1 MKGFWWKP
9 LVTLGFAA
17 LFAAGLGLIFG
28 AAIGWATFC
37 GVLLALYLLHL
48 WNLRSL
54 DRWLSRPESGTL
66 PGGIGLWEE
75 VFANLY
81 RLVRLQSRSQQQLVS
96 ALDRLQNAARAIPDG
111 VVVLSGQDEID
122 WANPMAERQF
132 DLDLARDR
140 GRQITYLL
148 RQPAFVAY
156 LGAHSYS
163 EPLVMKCPRNR
174 DNTLSV
180 QLVPFGDDQKLLISR
195 DITQLERVDTMRRD
209 FIANVSHELRTPL
222 TVVGGFLETM
232 IDMGEMD
239 EDQRLDY
246 FRLMQDQTQRMQRL
260 VEDLLTLSRLEGPQ
274 TTLHEER
281 VDMVRLMGLL
291 HAEALSLSGGRHQVV
306 LGAVAEAGLTGCES
320 ELHSAFGN
328 LISNAVR
335 YTPEGGEIVLS
346 WEIRNGD
353 GVFAVRDTGEG
364 VEPQHIPRLTERF
377 YRVDRS
383 RSRETGGTGLGLSIV
398 KHVLTRHQGRLEVE
412 STLGKGSVFRAIL
425 PDRRLT
431 EPVPQD
437 AA

>member
-1 MKGFWWKP
+1 MTGFWWKP
-9 LVTLGFAA
+9 LITLGFAA
-17 LFAAGLGLIFG
+17 LLAAGLALIFS
-28 AAIGWATFC
+28 AAVGLAVFC
-37 GVLLALYLLHL
+37 SVLLGLYLVQL
-48 WNLRSL
+48 WNLRAL
-54 DRWLSRPESGTL
+54 DRWLARPESDTL
-66 PGGIGLWEE
+66 PSGVGLWED
-75 VFANLY
+75 VFASFY
-81 RLVRLQSRSQQQLVS
+81 RLLRTQSRDQQQLVS
-96 ALDRLQNAARAIPDG
+96 SFERLQSAARAIPDG
-111 VVVLSGQDEID
+111 IVVLSGQDQID

-132 DLDLARDR
+132 DIDLARDR

-148 RQPAFVAY
+148 RLPAFVAY
-156 LGAHSYS
+156 INAPSHS

-239 EDQRLDY
+239 EEQRRDY

-274 TTLHEER
+274 TTLQEER
-281 VDMVRLMGLL
+281 VDMVRLMRLL
-291 HAEALSLSGGRHQVV
+291 HAEALSLSGGRHRVV
-306 LGAVAEAGLTGCES
+306 LEAVAEQGLLGSET

-335 YTPEGGEIVLS
+335 YTPNGGDITLG

-353 GVFAVRDTGEG
+353 GVFSVRDTGEG
-364 VEPQHIPRLTERF
+364 VEPAHIPRLTERF

-398 KHVLTRHQGRLEVE
+398 KHVLTRHQGKLEVD
-412 STLGKGSVFRAIL
+412 SKPGKGSVFRAVL
-425 PDRRLT
+425 PARRLT
-431 EPVPQD
+431 EPSQESV
-437 AA
+437 A